1 MGSNEDGG
9 TLDTRLVV
17 DQVFA
22 ALTEQGLVVAKR
34 SEVDRL
40 VAAGDALAADRADPA
55 AGDWHAARNGLEF
68 FGTQAP
74 HPADDEPAAVG

>member
-1 MGSNEDGG
+1 MGSAQDES
-9 TLDTRLVV
+9 TLDTRVVV

-40 VAAGDALAADRADPA
+40 VAAGDALAADRADA
-55 AGDWHAARNGLEF
+55 TAGAWHAARNGLEF
-68 FGTQAP
+68 FGTKAP
-74 HPADDEPAAVG
+74 HSPEDEPAAVG

>member
-1 MGSNEDGG
+1 MGSAEDES
-9 TLDTRLVV
+9 TLDTRVVV

-40 VAAGDALAADRADPA
+40 VAAGDVLAADRADTA
-55 AGDWHAARNGLEF
+55 AGAWHAARNSLEF
-68 FGTQAP
+68 FGTKAP
-74 HPADDEPAAVG
+74 NSADDEPAAVG

>member
-1 MGSNEDGG
+1 MGSTEDGEP
-9 TLDTRLVV
+9 LDARLVV

-40 VAAGDALAADRADPA
+40 VAAGDELAADRADPTA
-55 AGDWHAARNGLEF
+55 QAWHAARNGLEY
-68 FGTQAP
+68 FGTKAP
-74 HPADDEPAAVG
+74 R

>member
-1 MGSNEDGG
+1 MESDEDERA
-9 TLDTRLVV
+9 LDTRVVV

-22 ALTEQGLVVAKR
+22 ALAAQGLVVAKR

-40 VAAGDALAADRADPA
+40 VAAGDALVADRADPTA
-55 AGDWHAARNGLEF
+55 HAWHAARNGLEF

-74 HPADDEPAAVG
+74 PAADDEPAAVV

>member
-1 MGSNEDGG
+1 MGSAQDES
-9 TLDTRLVV
+9 TLDTRVVV

-55 AGDWHAARNGLEF
+55 AGAWHAARNGLEF
-68 FGTQAP
+68 FGTTAP
-74 HPADDEPAAVG
+74 RPDDELAADG